1 MFNNQF
7 VAQVLGVQRND
18 RTWLFQ
24 QYDLTAQ
31 AGQQIRLTLGVRNDG
46 VGGRLAMWA
55 DNVSIIV
62 CSVAPPP
69 SPTATGSNTP
79 TPIYPT
85 WTPTATPTPLPTLP
99 SGCTS
104 DTIQNGGFE
113 SDSAWI
119 FGDSPVRGAFVST
132 VVHTPLRSVRLGIDP
147 AAGSAGTDR
156 VSYSSIRQPFVI
168 SPFAST
174 AQLRWWQFNRT
185 EEAPAPAPPASADR
199 QEVILLQPEL
209 KTEVVL
215 SRVRSNE
222 TAWTQQLI
230 DLTSYRGQSLV
241 LYFNTYNDG
250 NGLRTWQYLDDVQ
263 IDVCFPAVTA
273 TPMMPTSTPTVPTLT
288 PTATPTLAP
297 LINIITNVAPL
308 PLAPGSLGAGPVSGE
323 PKVIQMVDTPTPT
336 MGASA
341 RGVAAS
347 AAAQSTR
354 SPSSA
359 RSGSGQVS
367 SLMTWLGVML
377 GAVAVIG
384 LLVGVA
390 LQYTNRSR
398 QP

>member
-1 MFNNQF
+1 
-7 VAQVLGVQRND
+7 
-18 RTWLFQ
+18 
-24 QYDLTAQ
+24 
-31 AGQQIRLTLGVRNDG
+31 
-46 VGGRLAMWA
+46 
-55 DNVSIIV
+55 
-62 CSVAPPP
+62 
-69 SPTATGSNTP
+69 
-79 TPIYPT
+79 
-85 WTPTATPTPLPTLP
+85 
-99 SGCTS
+99 
-104 DTIQNGGFE
+104 
-113 SDSAWI
+113 
-119 FGDSPVRGAFVST
+119 
-132 VVHTPLRSVRLGIDP
+132 
-147 AAGSAGTDR
+147 
-156 VSYSSIRQPFVI
+156 
-168 SPFAST
+168 
-174 AQLRWWQFNRT
+174 
-185 EEAPAPAPPASADR
+185 
-199 QEVILLQPEL
+199 
-209 KTEVVL
+209 
-215 SRVRSNE
+215 
-222 TAWTQQLI
+222 LI

-250 NGLRTWQYLDDVQ
+250 NSLRTWQYLDDVQ

-308 PLAPGSLGAGPVSGE
+308 PLAPSSLGAGPVSGE

-347 AAAQSTR
+347 AAAQATR
-354 SPSSA
+354 LPSSA